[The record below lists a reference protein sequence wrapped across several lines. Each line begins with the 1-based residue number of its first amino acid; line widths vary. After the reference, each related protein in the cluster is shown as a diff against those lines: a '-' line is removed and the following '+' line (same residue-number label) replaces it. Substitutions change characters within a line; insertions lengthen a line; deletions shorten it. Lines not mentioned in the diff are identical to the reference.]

1 MTELL
6 LSAIGI
12 FILGMTTSLHPCP
25 LTTNIA
31 AISLISG
38 ISSGRKGNRKALLAY
53 GTGYVL
59 AFLALAL
66 IITFSIVAI
75 PALSQI
81 LQRIIAA
88 FLGPILI
95 LVGMVLA
102 RMLDLNRFYS
112 SISLRKNNRL
122 TNGSFIS
129 SMVLGAL
136 LALTFCPAT
145 ASIFFG
151 IMLPLSIKYHK
162 EIIFPVIYGF
172 GALLPVVIISIF
184 ITQGS
189 MRYFKNKWTEQLP
202 QVFGW
207 ALIVFGIYITLEHLY
222 L

>member
-1 MTELL
+1 ME
-6 LSAIGI
+6 
-12 FILGMTTSLHPCP
+12 
-25 LTTNIA
+25 
-31 AISLISG
+31 
-38 ISSGRKGNRKALLAY
+38 ISSNICNQVYKNMCI
-53 GTGYVL
+53 YVCVYVYASAC
-59 AFLALAL
+59 AF
-66 IITFSIVAI
+66 VYI
-75 PALSQI
+75 PLPH
-81 LQRIIAA
+81 L
-88 FLGPILI
+88 
-95 LVGMVLA
+95 
-102 RMLDLNRFYS
+102 
-112 SISLRKNNRL
+112 SLRKNNRL

-222 L
+222 F